1 MSALIYNYGPIIL
14 IMFIQEMLVPRC
26 RHRVV
31 AAILPIITLIS
42 GLYLYVIQPANNL
55 GDKLIN
61 LLLVL
66 LCSLIVYLM
75 GVIALPNQP
84 TETSSNYQFT
94 KNHD

>member
-1 MSALIYNYGPIIL
+1 MSSS
-14 IMFIQEMLVPRC
+14 RC
-26 RHRVV
+26 CNDSTDNNPDLR
-31 AAILPIITLIS
+31 
-42 GLYLYVIQPANNL
+42 LYLYVIQPANNL

-75 GVIALPNQP
+75 GVIALPTQP
-84 TETSSNYQFT
+84 TESSSDYQFT